1 VARKFLAAYLRFA
14 YGRAPAA
21 SVSAV
26 THALRRQLRSDH
38 ALIMP
43 VERRRRPRMVSLT
56 ALGQASAVVVTALI
70 DDGGIAN
77 YMLRLTARRTS
88 RRWLVSRVDG
98 G

>member
-1 VARKFLAAYLRFA
+1 
-14 YGRAPAA
+14 
-21 SVSAV
+21 
-26 THALRRQLRSDH
+26 
-38 ALIMP
+38 
-43 VERRRRPRMVSLT
+43 MVSLT